1 MFGKQD
7 ARLPKNSAQT
17 AKETKHAPA
26 TAAADEIPDA
36 PVNYV
41 SDDEDKDKHG
51 RPPLRRN
58 RRILSQRQPAEG
70 DSLNRIVSLVAKET
84 AVVPPLS
91 VEQHKLIRD
100 YASANLI
107 LQLDEWAY
115 NTWFV
120 GVILNEKTGRRILS
134 QRQPAEGDSL
144 NRIVSLVA
152 KETAVVPPLSVE
164 QHKLIRDY
172 ASANLILQLDEW
184 AYNTWFVGVILDEKT
199 GDKLEYR
206 DLIKRPEL
214 RERWMRSLANKLGRL
229 SQGICNVKGTNTI
242 YFIPK
247 SEIPQD

>member
-58 RRILSQRQPAEG
+58 WRILSQRQPAEG

-91 VEQHKLIRD
+91 VEQQKLIRD

-120 GVILNEKTGRRILS
+120 GVILNEKTG
-134 QRQPAEGDSL
+134 G
-144 NRIVSLVA
+144 N
-152 KETAVVPPLSVE
+152 
-164 QHKLIRDY
+164 
-172 ASANLILQLDEW
+172 
-184 AYNTWFVGVILDEKT
+184 
-199 GDKLEYR
+199 LEYR

-214 RERWMRSLANKLGRL
+214 RERWMSSLANKLGRL